1 MSGYSEK
8 YFFKSLKTI
17 DKTGLLWKNSGGKIG
32 EIMIKKVLF
41 FRSDCLD
48 AYKNIALEYRFV
60 KVCPHDAV
68 IVYVWQNDHSVII
81 GKNQNAFGEVNLD
94 LLLADGGKVVRRFTG
109 GGAVY
114 HDIKN
119 LNFSFVASKENYSVE
134 KDFKVIKRALE
145 PFGVNAEISG
155 RNDLTVDGKKFSG
168 NAFLTEDGI
177 CLHHGTI
184 LIDTDVTKMQKYLTV
199 NKEKLAAKGVKSVA
213 SRVVNLATI
222 CPDLTAEKVAE
233 SIRDVCGKV
242 FDAKCVEM
250 NPDEYPWDGQED
262 TEKLLRSNEWTLG
275 RVADKNYVCRSK
287 RFDWGTTQVAFVKD
301 GDGVLTDLL
310 VFSDSLDTE
319 ICKRAQEFFIGKKT
333 DGMLLTDR
341 KLTDVLSLLQEQ
353 NDENDNN

>member
-1 MSGYSEK
+1 
-8 YFFKSLKTI
+8 
-17 DKTGLLWKNSGGKIG
+17 
-32 EIMIKKVLF
+32 MIKKVLF
-41 FRSDCLD
+41 FRSVFLD
-48 AYKNIALEYRFV
+48 AYKNIALEYRLV
-60 KVCPHDAV
+60 KVCPRDAV

-134 KDFKVIKRALE
+134 KNFEVIKRALK

-168 NAFLTEDGI
+168 NAFLTEDGV

-184 LIDTDVTKMQKYLTV
+184 LIDTDVMKMQKYLIV
-199 NKEKLAAKGVKSVA
+199 NKEKLAARGVKSVA

-222 CPDLTAEKVAE
+222 CSDLTAEKVAE
-233 SIRDVCGKV
+233 SIRGVCGKV
-242 FDAKCVEM
+242 FGAECVEM
-250 NPDEYPWDGQED
+250 NLDDYPWDDEE
-262 TEKLLRSNEWTLG
+262 TEKLLKSSEWTLG

-319 ICKRAQEFFIGKKT
+319 ICKKAQEFFIGKKT
-333 DGMLLTDR
+333 DGMLLTDQ
-341 KLTDVLSLLQEQ
+341 KLADVLGLLQ
-353 NDENDNN
+353 